1 MTTSSPAHPRSSSD
15 PDFSHPLEP
24 NADQVGHIADQL
36 TAERDELRQLLAK
49 TTLQRDASRSEL
61 AAMRARVRNMERATV
76 WLVKW
81 IRASRHER
89 NKELEQVRSQFPY
102 RLGQA
107 LTQARSPRRVFS
119 LPAQIL
125 RDWREANRSTPA
137 PPTAAQSQ
145 IFTLG
150 DQLVTHPGRLSRI
163 KRLTG
168 PAFTLRGLVVGSLV
182 LERPRLHAVY
192 HHLDRDGQSVS
203 GGAPNRVSLEIDEN
217 GAFELAIITP
227 AGAHAID
234 FGFETNRGDV
244 AYVRTLSCEGDA
256 DQGEGSSGGR
266 SADAPDLTAEVE
278 LAARSAA
285 DVGSEIARCALKI
298 EDPLIRAA
306 AVRRLEMTLARSSP
320 LAALVATAELREKDA
335 SAAGTAA
342 AALVEMRAH
351 NELLSFGR
359 VQQIYAEEASPAVAA
374 GLYPR
379 PAARKVTLLGING
392 LARLGRSDEA
402 LQAIDALEPDSA
414 GRSLAL
420 EELRGRLLMN
430 RDPAAAIEIFKNLA
444 ENARSPSAPAAMIL
458 AELLCQQGDYDEA
471 LSVLEETAELTS
483 RGDLLL
489 GMANVHARMG
499 QTASRDALVGQYF
512 ARQGLVSPY
521 GAGSSPRPTAR
532 ADGPLV
538 SVVMTTFNSADHL
551 ERAAN
556 SVLVQTHANLELFI
570 VDDVSADTTRD
581 IISQLAERDDR
592 VRPIYLE
599 RNGGTYVAKNTAILQ
614 AQGDFVTCHDSDDEW
629 HPLHLER
636 HLGWMDEAPNLVAT
650 KSAWVRARE
659 DGLFSLKRW
668 GAYTHENPASTFFRR
683 NVLDEIGYFD
693 SVRTGADTEFWN
705 RLKARYG
712 PACVRYFKETLAVGL
727 HHDQSLTT
735 SGAAAMDDEG
745 VSLVR
750 LRYCESWAQW
760 QANRVQSNQELFIP
774 FPLDARRFPEPPEIA
789 VVRSSV

>member
-1 MTTSSPAHPRSSSD
+1 MTTPFPAHPRSSSD
-15 PDFSHPLEP
+15 PGLSRPLEP
-24 NADQVGHIADQL
+24 NADPVGNSADQL
-36 TAERDELRQLLAK
+36 RAERDELRRLLAK

-61 AAMRARVRNMERATV
+61 AATRARVRHMERATV

-89 NKELEQVRSQFPY
+89 NKELEQVRSQFAY

-107 LTQARSPRRVFS
+107 LMQARSPRQIFS

-125 RDWREANRSTPA
+125 RDWREAKRSTPA
-137 PPTAAQSQ
+137 RPIAVHPQV
-145 IFTLG
+145 FTLG
-150 DQLVTHPGRLSRI
+150 DQLVTYPVRFSRI
-163 KRLTG
+163 SRLTG
-168 PAFTLRGLVVGSLV
+168 PAFSLRGLVVGSLV

-192 HHLDRDGQSVS
+192 HHRDRNGQSAS
-203 GGAPNRVSLEIDEN
+203 GGGPNRVLLEIDEN
-217 GAFELAIITP
+217 GSFELVIVTP
-227 AGAHAID
+227 AGAHALD
-234 FGFETNRGDV
+234 LGFETNRGDV

-256 DQGEGSSGGR
+256 DQGEGISGGR
-266 SADAPDLTAEVE
+266 SADAPDLTAEVS
-278 LAARSAA
+278 LVGRSPA
-285 DVGSEIARCALKI
+285 DVGSEVARHALKI
-298 EDPLIRAA
+298 DDPLIRAA
-306 AVRRLEMTLARSSP
+306 ALRRLEMSLARSSP
-320 LAALVATAELREKDA
+320 LAALVVTAELREKDA

-359 VQQIYAEEASPAVAA
+359 VQQIYVEEASPAVAA

-392 LARLGRSDEA
+392 LARLGRSAEA
-402 LQAIDALEPDSA
+402 LQAIDALDPDSA

-420 EELRGRLLMN
+420 QELRGRLLMN
-430 RDPAAAIEIFKNLA
+430 RDPAAAIEIFKRLA
-444 ENARSPSAPAAMIL
+444 KNVRSPSAPAAMIL

-471 LSVLEETAELTS
+471 LRVLEETADVTS

-499 QTASRDALVGQYF
+499 KTASRDALVGQYF
-512 ARQGLVSPY
+512 ASQGLVSPY
-521 GAGSSPRPTAR
+521 DAEKPLRLAAR
-532 ADGPLV
+532 TGGPLV

-570 VDDVSADTTRD
+570 VDDVSADSTRD
-581 IISQLAERDDR
+581 IISQLAERDER
-592 VRPIYLE
+592 VKPIYLD
-599 RNGGTYVAKNTAILQ
+599 RNGGTYVAKNTAIAQ

-636 HLGWMDEAPNLVAT
+636 HLGWMDEAPDLVAT
-650 KSAWVRARE
+650 KSAWVRARA
-659 DGLFSLKRW
+659 DGLFALKRW

-683 NVLDEIGYFD
+683 NVLNEVGYFD

-760 QANRVQSNQELFIP
+760 QATCVQGNQKLFIP
-774 FPLDARRFPEPPEIA
+774 FPLEARRFPEPPEIA
-789 VVRSSV
+789 VVRPE